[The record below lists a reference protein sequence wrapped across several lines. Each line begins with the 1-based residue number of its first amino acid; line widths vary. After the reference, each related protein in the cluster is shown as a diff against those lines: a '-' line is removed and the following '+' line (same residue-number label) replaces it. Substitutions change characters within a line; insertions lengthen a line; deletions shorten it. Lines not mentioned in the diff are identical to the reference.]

1 MIELIIFL
9 FISSIS
15 LFLFEDNQQIPF
27 KPLVYKIIKPTKY
40 YALSFGG
47 GGQNFWDAT
56 DRITSQLKQTKL
68 FTYIYSYTE
77 EDLKKYPDF
86 WNKHKIFI
94 ENHKR
99 GYGYW
104 VY

>member
-15 LFLFEDNQQIPF
+15 LFLFEDNQNQQ
-27 KPLVYKIIKPTKY
+27 KPIKQLTYKIIKPTNY

-56 DRITSQLKQTKL
+56 HRITSQLKQAFEKKKKRTFSFVQNKTDGVL
-68 FTYIYSYTE
+68 ETRKARYS
-77 EDLKKYPDF
+77 DSK
-86 WNKHKIFI
+86 
-94 ENHKR
+94 
-99 GYGYW
+99 
-104 VY
+104 